1 MSRSALLTAAA
12 LTLALGGFA
21 SSALAGPVETR
32 SLNQGWSFRLDP
44 DDAAAKK
51 HAAELQWRPATVPGT
66 VQTDL
71 LAAGRIQDPF
81 VGTNEA
87 QLQWIGLAD
96 WQYKRTL
103 DADAA
108 LLARDHVDL
117 VFDGLDTFAD
127 VFVNGTKLL
136 SADNQHRRWRVPV
149 KSVLRGGANEIV
161 IAFKSPIKKL
171 QPDIL
176 KQPYVLPGAYDSAF
190 GDEPPAKHTSTYVR
204 KSPYHYGW
212 DWGPRYVTEG
222 IWREAR
228 LEAWDEA
235 RIDGFRIRQD
245 QVAADHARLS
255 AEFEIESDATRTV
268 ELAVAPT
275 APDGSALPVVRQS
288 VTLAPGLNRVSVP
301 VPVTAPKLWW
311 PVGYGRQDL
320 YRFDASVAVDGAV
333 IAKTERRSGLRTVE
347 LRREPDA
354 WGKSMTFVINGVPVF
369 AKGANL
375 IPFDSFSPRVTD
387 AQMKAILT
395 SARDANMNML
405 RMWGGGHYQSDA
417 FYAMADELG
426 LMIWQDFMFGGA
438 IPPYDVAFRENTR
451 MEAVEQV
458 KRLGDHPSIVIW
470 CGNNEVQTGWEN
482 WGDRVAFKTAIP
494 PEERER
500 IVIGM
505 TTLFGQVLR
514 SAVEQNDP
522 DTPYWAGS
530 PTTDYDAGADLLTDG
545 DRHYWSVWG
554 GSLPV
559 EEYLNVTPRFMSEY
573 GLQSQPEMRTLK
585 TVAKPEDMS
594 VNSTVMRAHQKYA
607 KGEGNDRILFYIRRN
622 YGEPKTFEDFVYLSQ
637 VMQAEGI
644 ELAALHHRASM
655 PQTMGSLYWQL
666 NDVWPGASWSSL
678 DYYGRWKALHYRARH
693 FYAPVALATIHN
705 KGATNIT
712 LLSDRVTASPVRW
725 RVRVMDVDGKV
736 LSDSTSDAELK
747 PLAAT
752 QVASL
757 PDDTLFRGADTA
769 RTFAVF
775 ELIEGGKTVSRAVV
789 TPLPAKAMAL
799 PDPRL
804 TATWTKTADG
814 YAVTV
819 KAAKLARAVWLGF
832 GDLDATL
839 SDNAFDLPPG
849 ETVTIQVASKAPLAK
864 LQRALTL
871 RSLYGA
877 TKPTT
882 P

>member
-1 MSRSALLTAAA
+1 MSRSALFAAAA
-12 LTLALGGFA
+12 LTVALAG
-21 SSALAGPVETR
+21 STALAGPVETR

-44 DDAAAKK
+44 DDAAAKT

-71 LAAGRIQDPF
+71 LAAGRIPDPF

-149 KSVLRGGANEIV
+149 KSVLKAGANEIV

-171 QPDIL
+171 QPEIL

-222 IWREAR
+222 VWREVR

-245 QVAADHARLS
+245 QVTADHARLS

-268 ELAVAPT
+268 DLTVAPT

-301 VPVTAPKLWW
+301 VAVAAPKLWW
-311 PVGYGRQDL
+311 PAGYGRQDL
-320 YRFDASVAVDGAV
+320 YRFDASVAVNGAV
-333 IAKTERRSGLRTVE
+333 VAKTERRSGLRTVE
-347 LRREPDA
+347 LRRQPDA

-451 MEAVEQV
+451 IEAVEQV
-458 KRLGDHPSIVIW
+458 KRLGDHPSIVLW
-470 CGNNEVQTGWEN
+470 SGNNEVQTGWEN
-482 WGDRVAFKTAIP
+482 WGDRITFKKSIP

-530 PTTDYDAGADLLTDG
+530 PTTDYDGAADLLTDG

-554 GSLPV
+554 GSQPV

-607 KGEGNDRILFYIRRN
+607 KGEGNERILFYIRRN

-693 FYAPVALATIHN
+693 FYAPVALAAIHD
-705 KGATNIT
+705 KGATTIT
-712 LLSDRVTASPVRW
+712 LLSDRVTAAPVRW

-736 LSDSTSDAELK
+736 LSDSTSDAKLK

-757 PDDTLFRGADTA
+757 SDDTLFKGADLA
-769 RTFAVF
+769 RTFAVVD
-775 ELIEGGKTVSRAVV
+775 LIEGGKTISRAVV
-789 TPLPAKAMAL
+789 TPRPAKAMAL
-799 PDPRL
+799 PNPGL
-804 TATWTKTADG
+804 TSTWTKTAEG
-814 YAVTV
+814 YAVTI
-819 KAAKLARAVWLGF
+819 KAAKLARAVWLSF

-849 ETVTIQVASKAPLAK
+849 ETATIQVASKAPLAK
-864 LQRALTL
+864 LQRSLTL

>member
-1 MSRSALLTAAA
+1 MLRSALLAAAA
-12 LTLALGGFA
+12 LATMATA
-21 SSALAGPVETR
+21 AMAGPVETR
-32 SLNQGWSFRLDP
+32 SLDQGWSFRLDP
-44 DDAAAKK
+44 ADAAAKT
-51 HAAELQWRPATVPGT
+51 HEAELQWRPATVPGV

-71 LAAGRIQDPF
+71 LAAGRIPDPF
-81 VGTNEA
+81 ADANEA

-96 WQYKRTL
+96 WEYRRTL

-108 LLARDHVDL
+108 LLAHDHVDL
-117 VFDGLDTFAD
+117 VFDGLDTFAE
-127 VFVNGTKLL
+127 VSVNGVKLL

-149 KSVLRGGANEIV
+149 KAVLKPGANEITV
-161 IAFKSPIKKL
+161 AFKSPIKKL
-171 QPDIL
+171 QPDLL

-190 GDEPPAKHTSTYVR
+190 GDEPAAKHTSTYVR

-222 IWREAR
+222 IWREVR

-245 QVAADHARLS
+245 QVTADHARLS
-255 AEFEIESDATRTV
+255 AEFEIESDGARTV
-268 ELAVAPT
+268 ELAVTPT
-275 APDGSALPVVRQS
+275 TPDGAALPVVRQA
-288 VTLAPGLNRVSVP
+288 VTLAPGINRVSVP
-301 VPVTAPKLWW
+301 VPIAAPKLWW
-311 PVGYGRQDL
+311 PAGYGPQDL
-320 YRFDASVAVDGAV
+320 YRFSASVALDGA
-333 IAKTERRSGLRTVE
+333 ILAKAERRSGLRTVE
-347 LRREPDA
+347 LRRETDA
-354 WGKSMTFVINGVPVF
+354 WGKSMGFVINGVPVF

-387 AQMKAILT
+387 GQMRAILT

-451 MEAVEQV
+451 VEAVEQV
-458 KRLGDHPSIVIW
+458 KRLGDHPSIVLW
-470 CGNNEVQTGWEN
+470 SGNNEVQTGWEN
-482 WGDRVAFKTAIP
+482 WGDRVAFKTAIS

-500 IVIGM
+500 IVVGM

-514 SAVEQNDP
+514 GAVAENDP

-530 PTTDYDAGADLLTDG
+530 PSTDYDGGADLLTDG

-559 EEYLNVTPRFMSEY
+559 EEYLHVTPRFMSEF
-573 GLQSQPEMRTLK
+573 GLQSQPEIQTLK
-585 TVAKPEDMS
+585 TAIKPRDLS

-644 ELAALHHRASM
+644 ELAALHHRSSR

-678 DYYGRWKALHYRARH
+678 DYYGRWKALQYHARR
-693 FYAPVALATIHN
+693 FYAPVALAAVHD
-705 KGATNIT
+705 KGATTVT
-712 LLSDRVTASPVRW
+712 LLSDRTMAASVRW

-736 LSDSTSDAELK
+736 LSDTTSDAELK

-757 PDDTLFRGADTA
+757 PDATLFKDADPA
-769 RTFAVF
+769 RTFAVV
-775 ELIEGGKTVSRAVV
+775 ELIEDGKTISRGVV
-789 TPLPAKAMAL
+789 TQVPAKAMAL

-804 TATWTKTADG
+804 STVWSKTADG

-819 KAAKLARAVWLGF
+819 KAARLARAVWLDF

-839 SDNAFDLPPG
+839 TDNAFDLPPG
-849 ETVTIQVASKAPLAK
+849 EAVTVRVTSKASLDK
-864 LQRALTL
+864 LKQALTL

-877 TKPTT
+877 TKPTA

>member
-1 MSRSALLTAAA
+1 MLRSALLSAAA
-12 LTLALGGFA
+12 LAAMA
-21 SSALAGPVETR
+21 SAALAGPVETR
-32 SLNQGWSFRLDP
+32 SLDQGWSFRLDP
-44 DDAAAKK
+44 ADAAAKA
-51 HAAELQWRPATVPGT
+51 HEAELQWRPATVPGT

-71 LAAGRIQDPF
+71 LAAGRIPDPF

-96 WQYKRTL
+96 WQYRRTL

-117 VFDGLDTFAD
+117 VFDGLDTFAE
-127 VFVNGTKLL
+127 VSVNGVKLL

-149 KSVLRGGANEIV
+149 KSVLKAGANEIV
-161 IAFKSPIKKL
+161 IAFKSPIKTL
-171 QPDIL
+171 QPDLL

-222 IWREAR
+222 IWRAVR

-245 QVAADHARLS
+245 QVSANHARLS
-255 AEFEIESDATRTV
+255 AEFEIESDGDRTV
-268 ELAVAPT
+268 ELAVTPT
-275 APDGSALPVVRQS
+275 APDGAALPVVRQT
-288 VTLAPGLNRVSVP
+288 VTLAPGVNRVSVP
-301 VPVTAPKLWW
+301 VPIAAPKLWW
-311 PVGYGRQDL
+311 PAGYGRQDL
-320 YRFDASVAVDGAV
+320 YRFSASVALDGAV
-333 IAKTERRSGLRTVE
+333 LAKVERRSGLRTVE
-347 LRREPDA
+347 LRREADA
-354 WGKSMTFVINGVPVF
+354 WGKGMAFVINGVPVF

-387 AQMKAILT
+387 SQMKAILT

-417 FYAMADELG
+417 FYATADELG

-451 MEAVEQV
+451 IEAVEQV
-458 KRLGDHPSIVIW
+458 KRLGDHPSIVLW
-470 CGNNEVQTGWEN
+470 SGNNEVQTGWEN

-500 IVIGM
+500 IVTGM
-505 TTLFGQVLR
+505 VTLFGQVLR
-514 SAVEQNDP
+514 GAVAENDP

-530 PTTDYDAGADLLTDG
+530 PGTDYDGAADLLTDG

-585 TVAKPEDMS
+585 TIAKPQDMS

-607 KGEGNDRILFYIRRN
+607 KGEGNERILFYIRRN
-622 YGEPKTFEDFVYLSQ
+622 YGEPKTFADFVYLSQ

-644 ELAALHHRASM
+644 ELAALHHRSSR

-678 DYYGRWKALHYRARH
+678 DYYGRWKALQYHARR
-693 FYAPVALATIHN
+693 FYAPVALAAVHD
-705 KGATNIT
+705 KGATTIT
-712 LLSDRVTASPVRW
+712 LLSDRTTAAPVRW

-757 PDDTLFRGADTA
+757 TDATLFKGGDPA
-769 RTFAVF
+769 RTFAVV
-775 ELIEGGKTVSRAVV
+775 ELIENGQAISRSVV
-789 TPLPAKAMAL
+789 TQVPAKAMAL

-804 TATWTKTADG
+804 TAVWAKTADG

-819 KAAKLARAVWLGF
+819 KAAKLARAVWLDF
-832 GDLDATL
+832 GDVDATL

-849 ETVTIQVASKAPLAK
+849 ETVTIRVASKASLDK
-864 LQRALTL
+864 LKRALTL

-882 P
+882 TP

>member
-1 MSRSALLTAAA
+1 MLRSALLSAFALAAMGS
-12 LTLALGGFA
+12 T
-21 SSALAGPVETR
+21 ALAGPVETR
-32 SLNQGWSFRLDP
+32 SLDQGWSFRLDP
-44 DDAAAKK
+44 ADAAAKT
-51 HAAELQWRPATVPGT
+51 HAAEAAQWRPATVPGT

-71 LAAGRIQDPF
+71 LAAGRIPDPF

-96 WQYKRTL
+96 WQYQRTL
-103 DADAA
+103 DADPA

-117 VFDGLDTFAD
+117 VFDGLDTFAE
-127 VFVNGTKLL
+127 VFVNGVKLL

-149 KSVLRGGANEIV
+149 KAALKPGANLIT

-171 QPDIL
+171 QPDLL

-222 IWREAR
+222 IWREVR

-255 AEFEIESDATRTV
+255 AEFEIESDGTRTV
-268 ELAVAPT
+268 ELTVTPT
-275 APDGSALPVVRQS
+275 APDGAVLPVVRQT

-301 VPVTAPKLWW
+301 VPIAAPKLWW
-311 PVGYGRQDL
+311 PAGYGRQDL
-320 YRFDASVAVDGAV
+320 YRFDASVALDGAV
-333 IAKTERRSGLRTVE
+333 VAKAERRSGLRTVE
-347 LRREPDA
+347 LRRETDA
-354 WGKSMTFVINGVPVF
+354 WGKSMGFVINGVPIF

-375 IPFDSFSPRVTD
+375 IPFDSFSPRVSD
-387 AQMKAILT
+387 EKMREILT

-451 MEAVEQV
+451 VEAVEQV
-458 KRLGDHPSIVIW
+458 KRLGDHPSIVLW
-470 CGNNEVQTGWEN
+470 SGNNEVQAGWET
-482 WGDRVAFKTAIP
+482 WGDRIKFKTSIP
-494 PEERER
+494 TEERER

-514 SAVEQNDP
+514 GAVAQNDP

-530 PTTDYDAGADLLTDG
+530 PSTDYDGAADQLTDG
-545 DRHYWSVWG
+545 DRHYWDVWG
-554 GSLPV
+554 GSKPV
-559 EEYLNVTPRFMSEY
+559 EEYLHVTPRFMSEY

-585 TVAKPEDMS
+585 TIAKPQDMS
-594 VNSTVMRAHQKYA
+594 VNSPVMRAHQKYA

-644 ELAALHHRASM
+644 ELAALHHRSSR
-655 PQTMGSLYWQL
+655 PQTMGSMYWQL
-666 NDVWPGASWSSL
+666 NDVWPGASWSSV
-678 DYYGRWKALHYRARH
+678 DYYGRWKALQYHARR
-693 FYAPVALATIHN
+693 FYAPVALAAVHDD
-705 KGATNIT
+705 GATTIT
-712 LLSDRVTASPVRW
+712 LLSDRTTPAPVRW

-757 PDDTLFRGADTA
+757 PDAALFKGADPA
-769 RTFAVF
+769 RTFALV
-775 ELIEGGKTVSRAVV
+775 ELIENGNTISRSVV
-789 TPLPAKAMAL
+789 TQVPAKAMAL

-804 TATWTKTADG
+804 QASWSRTADG
-814 YAVTV
+814 YAVTI

-832 GDLDATL
+832 GDVDAAL

-849 ETVTIQVASKAPLAK
+849 EAVTIQVTSKASLDQLK
-864 LQRALTL
+864 RALTL

-877 TKPTT
+877 TKPPT